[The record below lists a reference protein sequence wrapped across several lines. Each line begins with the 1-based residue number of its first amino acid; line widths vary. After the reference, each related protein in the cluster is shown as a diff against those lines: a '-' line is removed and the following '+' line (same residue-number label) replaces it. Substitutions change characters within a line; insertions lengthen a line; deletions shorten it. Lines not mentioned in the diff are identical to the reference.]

1 MGTIL
6 QEILSE
12 PPSADTI
19 IKFDELSNALCLV
32 ADSLSVISGTMYNIS
47 SILNVVHPII
57 YITSR
62 NPQQCCGDH
71 LILKGMPFQSVQCH
85 YLYTKPYCNWIDW
98 PSL

>member
-1 MGTIL
+1 MIEFLVFFNLLRRHLPYMGTIL

-19 IKFDELSNALCLV
+19 RKFDELSNALCLV

-57 YITSR
+57 YLS
-62 NPQQCCGDH
+62 H
-71 LILKGMPFQSVQCH
+71 FLLK
-85 YLYTKPYCNWIDW
+85 YLR
-98 PSL
+98 